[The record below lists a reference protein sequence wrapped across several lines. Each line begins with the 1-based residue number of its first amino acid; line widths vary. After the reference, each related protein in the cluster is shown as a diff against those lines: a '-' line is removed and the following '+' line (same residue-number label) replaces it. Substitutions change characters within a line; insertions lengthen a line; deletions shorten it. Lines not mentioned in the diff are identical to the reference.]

1 MFFNIFLTKITANH
15 EGFFEFRLCNIDGWA
30 DDASQECLNKTL
42 LTVVG
47 TQSSKYQVAKFMHT
61 AEYQITIPP
70 NFLCNHCV
78 L

>member
-1 MFFNIFLTKITANH
+1 MFFNLFLTKITANH

-42 LTVVG
+42 LNVVG